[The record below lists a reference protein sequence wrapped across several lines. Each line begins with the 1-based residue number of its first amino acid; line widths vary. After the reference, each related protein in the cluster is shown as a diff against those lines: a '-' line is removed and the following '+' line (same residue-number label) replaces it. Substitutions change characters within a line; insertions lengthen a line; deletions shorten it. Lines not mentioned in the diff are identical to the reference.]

1 LLSCSCDKLATRG
14 HWKIKERGRQIATLA
29 APVELGMMFWLAPLP
44 PLQSFPDGPST
55 VFWVATHVHRWYE
68 SEEI

>member
-1 LLSCSCDKLATRG
+1 LLSCSCDQLTTRG

-29 APVELGMMFWLAPLP
+29 APVELGMMFWPAPLP